1 MLKEGNDM
9 ERIREKIFLWNYR
22 SIWRVSIVSLLIL
35 LIYVSSVASQPEDPI
50 PVLDFGKSQKA
61 IAVSLHFMGPST
73 ATLESVEVFFG
84 RAHGRAG
91 DPPLLGVQ
99 LLDLSTNVIRSF
111 NAWNP
116 RYVYVYNNE
125 GHDSLVVL
133 PEATGS
139 IIFPFAPNIVSM
151 TVKDKQSQ
159 SEIISVDIL
168 PFSHDFCRD
177 NRNDPDCGQVVNRP
191 PNCNAGGPYR
201 IECTGQTTSVAL
213 NGTGSLDLDG
223 DPLTYTWSGTFAGG
237 TATGATPT
245 VQFSGFGGFGVHLGV
260 SDDFGGTA
268 GCGSAVAVVDTTP
281 PTIASVS
288 ASPNI
293 LWPPNHK
300 MVPVN
305 VNAVSSDI
313 CDPVLTCRIF
323 SVSSNEPV
331 NGLGDGDT
339 APDWEITGD
348 RTLNLRSERSGTGSG
363 RIYTITVACTDTS
376 GNSTSRATTVTV
388 PRDQKK

>member
-1 MLKEGNDM
+1 M
-9 ERIREKIFLWNYR
+9 RIKMFILDYR
-22 SIWRVSIVSLLIL
+22 YVWRASIVTLLIL
-35 LIYVSSVASQPEDPI
+35 LIYPCIAISQYPEDPI
-50 PVLDFGKSQKA
+50 PILDFGESQKA
-61 IAVSLHFMGPST
+61 VAVTLHFSDLTT
-73 ATLESVEVFFG
+73 ATLGSVEVFFG
-84 RAHGRAG
+84 RAHGRASA
-91 DPPLLGVQ
+91 PPMLGVE
-99 LLDLSTNVIRSF
+99 LLDLNGNVTQKF
-111 NAWNP
+111 NAWHP
-116 RYVYVYNNE
+116 LLIFVKDDAGLDKLRIQ
-125 GHDSLVVL
+125 S
-133 PEATGS
+133 EATGD
-139 IIFPFAPNIVSM
+139 IIFPFAPNIASM
-151 TVKDKQSQ
+151 TVKDKKSQ

-168 PFSHDFCRD
+168 PYSHDFCRN
-177 NRNDPDCGQVVNRP
+177 NRNDPDCGQVVNRL

-201 IECTGQTTSVAL
+201 TECTGQTTSVTL
-213 NGTGSLDLDG
+213 NGTGSLDPDG
-223 DPLTYTWSGTFAGG
+223 DPMTYTWSGTFAGG
-237 TATGATPT
+237 TATGATPA
-245 VQFSGFGGFGVHLGV
+245 VQFSGFGSFGVHLGV

-268 GCGSAVAVVDTTP
+268 GCSSSVAVVDTTP

-305 VNAVSSDI
+305 VNVVSSDI

-376 GNSTSRATTVTV
+376 GNSTSRATTVSV